1 MGIKEQLQSDL
12 TEAIRSRNEIVSG
25 TIRMVLTS
33 IRNEEVSGKEERTLA
48 DAEIITVLTREG
60 KKRREAAEAFADAGR
75 ADKAELEKA
84 EGEVILKYLPAQMS
98 EDDVKK
104 LVAAAIA
111 VTMKTKTKQTVRVV
125 AVAVGV
131 PEMVNFPA
139 AKVPVTPAGSAPA
152 VILAPVAAGVP
163 GVSVYSIVVIAVLTQ
178 TVCALVVAAEVNVN
192 TGGTHVLA
200 VQV

>member
-84 EGEVILKYLPAQMS
+84 EGEVIAKYLPAQMS

-111 VTMKTKTKQTVRVV
+111 QSGAASPGDMGKVMGILKPQV
-125 AVAVGV
+125 AGKADGGLVSGLVK
-131 PEMVNFPA
+131 A
-139 AKVPVTPAGSAPA
+139 ALAG
-152 VILAPVAAGVP
+152 G
-163 GVSVYSIVVIAVLTQ
+163 
-178 TVCALVVAAEVNVN
+178 N
-192 TGGTHVLA
+192 
-200 VQV
+200 